1 MAASRCG
8 QRRPTSGTIV
18 ARALPPVH
26 LSDLP
31 SGAPNETLMSEE
43 CACSVLAFAV
53 VLSWSSGAGPLVVFV
68 TDHISVD
75 AFDAERA
82 AGVRRRWLF
91 FPGSIHAPTLFLH
104 LPELAASVQDEFHDL
119 IEPLRLPGCLPIP
132 GPDVIPPLQV
142 RSSPTDSLMV
152 HVTGRFLAANTIL
165 INSFQAIEPEVA
177 MALQQPKLGRPPMY
191 PIGLLILA
199 NNGG

>member
-132 GPDVIPPLQV
+132 GPDVIPPLQSG
-142 RSSPTDSLMV
+142 RAPPT
-152 HVTGRFLAANTIL
+152 T
-165 INSFQAIEPEVA
+165 
-177 MALQQPKLGRPPMY
+177 
-191 PIGLLILA
+191 
-199 NNGG
+199 